1 MRPHRRKDLVEE
13 INRIFHDLTA
23 DSYHRVHPEIFRVQH
38 ARLIRF
44 IKTHLS
50 GHFPTILDTGS
61 GDGFMLSVIKTA
73 GVPTY
78 DRFIMLDISL
88 KMLVVAKKKHPEAIP
103 INASSMNL
111 PLKSESVDL
120 ITANSVLHHL
130 PEPEKFLLEAR
141 RVLKKGGILF
151 VNHEPNLR
159 FSRNGFLWHMS
170 SIASRIVRNA
180 NPVKS
185 LRRTIASIRGIGN
198 PVYAEINRILMQ
210 KGLID
215 EPLPDAVISS
225 YIDFHSPTAGMHRRG
240 VGIDPDIF
248 GKHFRIKHLETYAHL
263 GKIGEK
269 YDCEFVK
276 QMESILRKRYPLDG
290 SKLTAILIKD

>member
-1 MRPHRRKDLVEE
+1 
-13 INRIFHDLTA
+13 
-23 DSYHRVHPEIFRVQH
+23 
-38 ARLIRF
+38 
-44 IKTHLS
+44 
-50 GHFPTILDTGS
+50 
-61 GDGFMLSVIKTA
+61 
-73 GVPTY
+73 
-78 DRFIMLDISL
+78 
-88 KMLVVAKKKHPEAIP
+88 MLVVAKKKHPEAIP

-159 FSRNGFLWHMS
+159 FSRNGFLWRMS

-180 NPVKS
+180 
-185 LRRTIASIRGIGN
+185 N

-248 GKHFRIKHLETYAHL
+248 GKYFRVKHLETYAHL
-263 GKIGEK
+263 RKIGEK
-269 YDCEFVK
+269 YDCEFVR